1 MSRRL
6 KALLG
11 AAFLLA
17 AGLSGAAAV
26 RAQSAGKG
34 SCDELLSLVRKQTAL
49 FRDLRLDV
57 EITQQNQKELA
68 TISDD
73 FGKAYEFKRS
83 KLVFR
88 SPDSFKVSA
97 KAGVVNVSYIVS
109 GNTKIV
115 RAGFI
120 NKKTDISKT
129 PHKKQIAIDA
139 GILDETFFK
148 QYTVRDCRRETL
160 DGRSVYKVTAVR
172 SNAPDKEQYTWVDAS
187 DLRLLKR
194 EKREADGSLI
204 ARHVY
209 TKHKLVGGLW
219 VPGEMRVY
227 GRNEKLAGT
236 SVYTNARVNS
246 GVEDKEFR

>member
-1 MSRRL
+1 MSARL
-6 KALLG
+6 TGFG
-11 AAFLLA
+11 AAAIILA
-17 AGLSGAAAV
+17 AGIFGAPALSAPSG
-26 RAQSAGKG
+26 G
-34 SCDELLSLVRKQTAL
+34 SGCDELLTLVRKQTAA
-49 FRDLRLDV
+49 FKDLRLDV
-57 EITQQNQKELA
+57 EITQQDQKELA

-73 FGKAYEFKRS
+73 FGKAYEFKRA

-88 SPDSFKVSA
+88 SPDSLKVSA
-97 KAGVVNVSYIVS
+97 KAGIVNVSYIVS

-120 NKKTDISKT
+120 NKKTDISKS

-139 GILDETFFK
+139 GILDETFFEH
-148 QYTVRDCRRETL
+148 YTVQDCRKETL
-160 DGRSVYKVTAVR
+160 DGRSVYKITAVR
-172 SNAPDKEQYTWVDAS
+172 SNAPDKPDYTWVDAG

-194 EKREADGSLI
+194 EKREADGSLK
-204 ARHVY
+204 ARYVY
-209 TKHKLVGGLW
+209 TKHMLVGGIW

-236 SVYTNARVNS
+236 SVYTNARVNT

>member
-1 MSRRL
+1 MSRKL

-34 SCDELLSLVRKQTAL
+34 SCDELLGLVRKQTAL

-57 EITQQNQKELA
+57 EITQQDQKELA

-83 KLVFR
+83 KLVFS
-88 SPDSFKVSA
+88 SPDSFKISA
-97 KAGVVNVSYIVS
+97 KAGIVNVSYIVS

-139 GILDETFFK
+139 GILDEAFFRH
-148 QYTVRDCRRETL
+148 YTVRDCRKETL

-172 SNAPDKEQYTWVDAS
+172 SNAPDKPEYTWVDAG

-194 EKREADGSLI
+194 EKREADGSLK

-209 TKHKLVGGLW
+209 TKHKLVGGIW

-236 SVYTNARVNS
+236 SVYTNARVNT

>member
-1 MSRRL
+1 MSARL
-6 KALLG
+6 TGFG
-11 AAFLLA
+11 AAAIILA
-17 AGLSGAAAV
+17 AGIFGAPALSAPSGG
-26 RAQSAGKG
+26 SG
-34 SCDELLSLVRKQTAL
+34 SCDELLTLVRKQTAL
-49 FRDLRLDV
+49 FKDLRLEV

-88 SPDSFKVSA
+88 SPDSFKISA
-97 KAGVVNVSYIVS
+97 KAGIVNVSYIVS

-209 TKHKLVGGLW
+209 TKHKLVGGIW

-227 GRNEKLAGT
+227 GRNDKLAGT